1 MQARRLA
8 CVALLS
14 AALAAGPTRAHA
26 EPLLPVAGGPPDS
39 LKISVLTFGPG
50 DHPFFKFGHD
60 ALWIHDDA
68 DESDR
73 VYNFGTFSFDSPRLI
88 FDFLHGRMTYWLS
101 VSGLSSTLAAYEHE
115 NRSIRVQ
122 ELQLDPE
129 VKRRLKERLEVNAQP
144 QNRAYKYDYFLDNCA
159 TRVRDAIDWA
169 AGGRLRE
176 LGRSPARLS
185 LRDQALRMTVSYLPL
200 YIAIDLVLG
209 PAADRR
215 IDRWAEMFIP
225 QELSDA
231 VDEVRIPRGGAE
243 APAPLALPAQLL
255 FAAARTPP
263 PRTPPPLRGAFFGV
277 GLLVGALFWL
287 LGRSAASDGLAR
299 AVRLTAR
306 IAMGAGLAVW
316 GLVVGFVGCFLVYVW
331 GWTDHAV
338 AHRNQNLLVCAP
350 WSLALL
356 VLGIGVA
363 AGWRGGTRAARTL
376 AAAAL
381 AATIAALLVKV
392 GIVEHQDNGRW
403 IAFFAPAWAGITAGL
418 SRLVRS

>member
-8 CVALLS
+8 SVALLG
-14 AALAAGPTRAHA
+14 AAIAAGATRAHA
-26 EPLLPVAGGPPDS
+26 ELQPLVPAPPDP

-60 ALWIHDDA
+60 ALWIHDDV
-68 DESDR
+68 ENTDR

-101 VSGLSSTLAAYEHE
+101 VSGLSSTLASYEHE
-115 NRSIRVQ
+115 NRSIRAQ
-122 ELQLDPE
+122 ELQLDAE
-129 VKRRLKERLEVNAQP
+129 VKRRLKERLDVNAQP

-176 LGRSPARLS
+176 LGRAPARLS

-200 YIAIDLVLG
+200 YVAIDLVLG

-215 IDRWAEMFIP
+215 IDRWGEMFIP
-225 QELSDA
+225 EELADA
-231 VDEVRIPRGGAE
+231 VDEVRIPAGPAG
-243 APAPLALPAQLL
+243 APAPLARPPQQL

-287 LGRSAASDGLAR
+287 LGRSASADGLAR
-299 AVRLTAR
+299 GARLTAR
-306 IAMGAGLAVW
+306 VAMGVSLSVW

-350 WSLALL
+350 WALALL

-363 AGWRGGTRAARTL
+363 AGWRGGTRAARAL

-392 GIVEHQDNGRW
+392 GIVQHQDNGRW
-403 IAFFAPAWAGITAGL
+403 IAFFAPAWTGITAGL

>member
-8 CVALLS
+8 CAALLG
-14 AALAAGPTRAHA
+14 AAIAAGAGRAHA
-26 EPLLPVAGGPPDS
+26 ELKLLGAGDRDP

-68 DESDR
+68 EKTDR

-101 VSGLSSTLAAYEHE
+101 VSGLPATLASYEHE
-115 NRSIRVQ
+115 NRSIRAQ
-122 ELQLDPE
+122 ELQLDPA
-129 VKRRLKERLEVNAQP
+129 VKRRLKERLDVNAQP
-144 QNRAYKYDYFLDNCA
+144 QNRAYKYDYFADNCA

-169 AGGRLRE
+169 TGGRLRE
-176 LGRSPARLS
+176 VGRAPARLS

-200 YIAIDLVLG
+200 YVAIDLVLG
-209 PAADRR
+209 PAADRP

-225 QELSDA
+225 EELADA
-231 VDEVRIPRGGAE
+231 VGAVQM
-243 APAPLALPAQLL
+243 PAGESGALVPLATPAQLL

-263 PRTPPPLRGAFFGV
+263 PHVPPPLRGAFFGV

-287 LGRSAASDGLAR
+287 LGRSASADGLAR
-299 AVRLTAR
+299 GVR
-306 IAMGAGLAVW
+306 IAARATMGVALAVW
-316 GLVVGFVGCFLVYVW
+316 GLVVGFVGCFLIYVW

-350 WSLALL
+350 WSIALL

-363 AGWRGGTRAARTL
+363 VGWRRGTRAARVV

-392 GIVEHQDNGRW
+392 GIVQHQDNGRW
-403 IAFFAPAWAGITAGL
+403 IAFFGPAWVGIAAGL